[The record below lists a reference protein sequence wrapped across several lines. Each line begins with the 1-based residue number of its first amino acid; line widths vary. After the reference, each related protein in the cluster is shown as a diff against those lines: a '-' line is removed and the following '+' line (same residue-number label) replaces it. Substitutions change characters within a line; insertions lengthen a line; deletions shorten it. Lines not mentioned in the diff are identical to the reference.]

1 MKIKNFIFGAVRGL
15 IKGSLPGVS
24 GAIEAVKN
32 MTTKATPDG
41 KKELP
46 HNWTS
51 IVFQLVAAS
60 AIVYAFTQKWIN
72 LDQLLAKFGW

>member
-1 MKIKNFIFGAVRGL
+1 MKIKNFIFSAVRGL

-32 MTTKATPDG
+32 MNAKSEG
-41 KKELP
+41 KTELP

-51 IVFQLVAAS
+51 ILFQLVAAG

-72 LDQLLAKFGW
+72 LDELLAKFGW